1 MCGGHRKAEPY
12 RALSAA
18 AGTAKPQ
25 PMETSESAQQPQAK
39 RSLGNLRLLW
49 AFSRRYPAQVAA
61 FTVALFV
68 AALATLAIPRSFQQI
83 VDNGFGAETNETI
96 APYFIGMMGVVVLLG
111 VATAVRFYFVSWL
124 GERVVADLRQSVHA
138 NLLTLDPAFFEEN
151 RPSEIA
157 SRLTAD
163 TAIIEQVVGS
173 SLSMALRNSI
183 LGIGGIIYLFTISPK
198 LTGML
203 LLGIPLAVL
212 PMALMGRRVQAL
224 SRSSQDNVASVGTI
238 VSEALG
244 AIRIVQA
251 FTQEKNEVARFRKVV
266 ESTFAAARRRIRMR
280 ALLTAI
286 VITIIFGG
294 ITLVLWEG
302 ASDVIAKR
310 MTGGQITAF
319 VLTAAIVA
327 GALGALT
334 EVYGDVMRATGAAG
348 RMAELLRAVPTIKPP
363 ANPVALPQPP
373 VGRIAFEHVNFH
385 YPSRRETAALSDF
398 SLDISPGETVAVVG
412 PSGAGKSTLFQ
423 LIQRFYDPEAGTI
436 RVDGVA
442 LRDADPAD
450 VRARIAMV
458 PQESVI
464 FAETAYN
471 NILYGRPDATEAEVW
486 AAADAA
492 NASEFLRG
500 LPDGIHS
507 FLGEA
512 GTRLSG
518 GQRQRLAIARAVL
531 RDAPIL
537 LLDEATSALDAESE
551 RLVQEALERLME
563 GRTTLV
569 IAHRLAT
576 VRGADRIVVMNEGRI
591 VGEGRHDQL
600 MASGGLYARLARL
613 QFEDAA

>member
-1 MCGGHRKAEPY
+1 MN
-12 RALSAA
+12 
-18 AGTAKPQ
+18 
-25 PMETSESAQQPQAK
+25 TSESGKSPQEK

-49 AFSRRYPAQVAA
+49 TFSQRYPVQVAA
-61 FTVALFV
+61 FLVSLFI
-68 AALATLAIPRSFQQI
+68 AALATLAIPRSFQRI
-83 VDNGFGAETNETI
+83 VDNGFGAETSATI
-96 APYFIGMMGVVVLLG
+96 APYFIGMLGVVAVLG
-111 VATAVRFYFVSWL
+111 IATAVRFYYVSWL
-124 GERVVADLRQSVHA
+124 GERVIADLRQSVHA

-173 SLSMALRNSI
+173 SLSMALRNCI
-183 LGIGGIIYLFTISPK
+183 LGIGGVIYLFTISPK

-212 PMALMGRRVQAL
+212 PMAIMGRRVQAL
-224 SRSSQDNVASVGTI
+224 SRNSQDNVASVGTI

-251 FTQEKNEVARFRKVV
+251 FTQEQNEAARFTRAV
-266 ESTFAAARRRIRMR
+266 ESTFTAARRRIRMR
-280 ALLTAI
+280 AMLTAI

-302 ASDVIAKR
+302 ATDVIDKV

-327 GALGALT
+327 GAFGALT

-348 RMAELLRAVPTIKPP
+348 RMKELLNAVPQITAPAKPVP
-363 ANPVALPQPP
+363 LPQPP
-373 VGRIAFEHVNFH
+373 VGRVTFEKVSFR
-385 YPSRRETAALSDF
+385 YPTRKETKALDDF
-398 SLDISPGETVAVVG
+398 SLDIAPGETVAVVG

-423 LIQRFYDPEAGTI
+423 LIQRFYDPEAGTV

-442 LRDADPAD
+442 LRDADPAE
-450 VRARIAMV
+450 VRGRIAMV
-458 PQESVI
+458 PQESVV

-492 NASEFLRG
+492 NASEFLRA
-500 LPDGIHS
+500 LPDGIHT

-518 GQRQRLAIARAVL
+518 GQRQRLSIARAVL
-531 RDAPIL
+531 RNAPIL

-551 RLVQEALERLME
+551 RLVQEALDRLMQ

-576 VRGADRIVVMNEGRI
+576 VRGADRIVVMDDGRI
-591 VGEGRHDQL
+591 VGQGRHEDL
-600 MASGGLYARLARL
+600 MSGGGLYARLARL